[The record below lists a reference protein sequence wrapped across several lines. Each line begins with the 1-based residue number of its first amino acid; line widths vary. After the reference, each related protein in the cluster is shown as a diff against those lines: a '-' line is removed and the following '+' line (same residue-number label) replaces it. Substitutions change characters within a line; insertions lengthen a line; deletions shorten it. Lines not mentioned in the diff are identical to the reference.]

1 VRPPCRHA
9 KVHPLTKS
17 GLRREI
23 LEKRLALTPADVS
36 EKSDRIC
43 RRLVSDGPFRTAKTI
58 GLYWPFKKEVGTES
72 IFYTATRE
80 QKDVGFP
87 RVLTDEKRIV
97 YIAVSDLGTLAP
109 GTYGIMEPPDDRD
122 RLIPCDAL
130 DLVIV
135 PGVVF
140 DERGFR
146 IGYGGG
152 YFDRLLGDESLTA
165 QTAGL
170 AYDLQVIGRI
180 PEENHDRRVD
190 VIFTESRTI
199 WCS

>member
-9 KVHPLTKS
+9 QGHPLTKS

-23 LEKRLALTPADVS
+23 LEKRLALTPTEVS

-43 RRLVSDGPFRTAKTI
+43 RRLISDGPFRTAKTI

-72 IFYTATRE
+72 IFYAATRE

-97 YIAVSDLGTLAP
+97 YVAVSDLGTLAP
-109 GTYGIMEPPDDRD
+109 GTYGVMEPLDDRD
-122 RLIPCDAL
+122 RQIAYDAL

-152 YFDRLLGDESLTA
+152 YFDRLLSEESLTA
-165 QTAGL
+165 RTAGL

-180 PEENHDRRVD
+180 PEEDHDRRVD

-199 WCS
+199 RCS